1 METRVIRNTTYIRA
15 LYCCPVLMWTLRT
28 TLLLLLILLL
38 LKLLKVRQFVEQ
50 HVCSTVVS
58 LHFLSGIGDVNTA
71 QIEDMAS
78 KPEYALVRPSAD
90 DLAPLSAEVIQ
101 DTCAG

>member
-1 METRVIRNTTYIRA
+1 MEIIEIRMNFGDTEH
-15 LYCCPVLMWTLRT
+15 C
-28 TLLLLLILLL
+28 ILFRFNVDLEDL
-38 LKLLKVRQFVEQ
+38 FCKKIVGLLKVRQFLVQ
-50 HVCSTVVS
+50 HVCSTVMS
-58 LHFLSGIGDVNTA
+58 LHFLSGIGQVNKA

>member
-1 METRVIRNTTYIRA
+1 MDLEEIFNNKIGGVF
-15 LYCCPVLMWTLRT
+15 
-28 TLLLLLILLL
+28 
-38 LKLLKVRQFVEQ
+38 KVRQFAAL

-58 LHFLSGIGDVNTA
+58 LLFLSGIGDVNTA

-101 DTCAG
+101 QTCAG

>member
-1 METRVIRNTTYIRA
+1 M
-15 LYCCPVLMWTLRT
+15 
-28 TLLLLLILLL
+28 LLT
-38 LKLLKVRQFVEQ
+38 VRQFDEQ
-50 HVCSTVVS
+50 HIGNSA
-58 LHFLSGIGDVNTA
+58 LHFLTGIGNVNTA

-90 DLAPLSAEVIQ
+90 DLEPLSAEVIQ

>member
-1 METRVIRNTTYIRA
+1 M
-15 LYCCPVLMWTLRT
+15 
-28 TLLLLLILLL
+28 LLT
-38 LKLLKVRQFVEQ
+38 VRQFDGQ
-50 HVCSTVVS
+50 HIGSSIVS
-58 LHFLSGIGDVNTA
+58 LHFLTGIGNVNTA

-101 DTCAG
+101 DTCTG